1 MNMTIDEKI
10 AICKEKAHNANE
22 AAIKYN
28 NEVHDAYEEMNT
40 LIQEKYIPLVGKAFK
55 GRDYMI
61 DRFNGSLHPPV
72 KPFFVYSLPPI
83 GWNRS
88 GMVFNE
94 YQLPVLKIITDNEP
108 YGVEAPTLAID
119 TLYTHAFEAEDVYAE
134 FTKDYEEISI
144 EEFQKYVNEVF
155 ASFIAEVKD
164 NAEHFIST
172 EGDE

>member
-10 AICKEKAHNANE
+10 ATYKEKAHIANE

-28 NEVHDAYEEMNT
+28 NEVHDIYKEMNP
-40 LIQEKYIPLVGKAFK
+40 LIQKKYIPLVGKAFRGK
-55 GRDYMI
+55 DYMV
-61 DRFNGSLHPPV
+61 DRFNESLLHPPA

-94 YQLPVLKIITDNEP
+94 YQLPILRVDFDNEP
-108 YGVEAPTLAID
+108 YGMEVPTLTID

-134 FTKDYEEISI
+134 FTKDYEEIPL
-144 EEFQKYVNEVF
+144 EEFQGYVDEIF
-155 ASFIAEVKD
+155 RKFIKGVQND
-164 NAEHFIST
+164 VNDLT

>member
-10 AICKEKAHNANE
+10 AMYKEKAHIANE

-28 NEVHDAYEEMNT
+28 NEVHDIYEQMNV
-40 LIQEKYIPLVGKAFK
+40 LIQEKYMPLVGKAFK
-55 GRDYMI
+55 GKDYMVE
-61 DRFNGSLHPPV
+61 GSTLHPPA

-83 GWNRS
+83 GWNRT

-94 YQLPVLKIITDNEP
+94 YQLPILRIGCDHEP
-108 YGVEAPTLAID
+108 YGGVNAPIVMID
-119 TLYTHAFEAEDVYAE
+119 TLYTNVFKAEDVYAE

-144 EEFQKYVNEVF
+144 EEFQKYVQECIGE
-155 ASFIAEVKD
+155 FIYEVKD
-164 NAEHFIST
+164 NTEHFIPT

>member
-10 AICKEKAHNANE
+10 AMYKEKAHIANE

-28 NEVHDAYEEMNT
+28 NEVHDIYEQMNT

-55 GRDYMI
+55 GRDYMVE
-61 DRFNGSLHPPV
+61 GSTLHPPAE
-72 KPFFVYSLPPI
+72 PFFVYSLPPI
-83 GWNRS
+83 GWNRA

-94 YQLPVLKIITDNEP
+94 YQLPILRIGCDHEP
-108 YGVEAPTLAID
+108 YGSVNAPIVMID
-119 TLYTHAFEAEDVYAE
+119 TLYTNVFKAEDVYAE

-144 EEFQKYVNEVF
+144 EEFQNYIQNCIGE
-155 ASFIAEVKD
+155 FISEVKD